1 MPDPYI
7 FEPVCEVLGTKD
19 ASDVLSWLSRSLEA
33 GAKLLLIDLSDVQIL
48 ESSGVGILM
57 VAQNRARRAGATLV
71 LCSLSEDA
79 SLQLERAGLTE
90 KFEIF
95 HNRDEFE
102 RFSITFEG

>member
-7 FEPVCEVLGTKD
+7 FEPTCEVLGTKD
-19 ASDVLSWLSRSLEA
+19 APDLLSWLSKSLEA
-33 GAKLLLIDLSDVQIL
+33 GAKLLLIDLNDVQIL

-71 LCSLSEDA
+71 LCSLSDDA
-79 SLQLERAGLTE
+79 LLQLERAGLTE

-95 HNRDEFE
+95 PNQHDFE
-102 RFSITFEG
+102 RFSITFDG